1 MTIMAPPADPAD
13 NGSVLLTNPAG
24 QTRVVETAK
33 IAEVEYQVADT
44 DRAVPRIVPVVAM
57 PDGRNL
63 TTSPL
68 EVTEAMSFVDGVPVA
83 VTRTVVDDRR
93 IEFVAGDTRFTMAA
107 RGVDGQE
114 LEVDSTGSIRL
125 QHNNSI
131 GVDGDGFAGGTQVEV
146 WLFSM
151 PTFLGHALVDA
162 DGNFSS
168 TFEIPDYITLGDHT
182 IQLNGIDASQ
192 QVRSTSLHVT
202 VEEAPEVAASSAGLT
217 GSAGGVSGGGDS
229 PESGA
234 VGERTAGDSVGDGG
248 GLSVWLMLALV
259 LVVVAAAAAV
269 ARGVARSAAR
279 AAAHGA
285 GSL

>member
-1 MTIMAPPADPAD
+1 
-13 NGSVLLTNPAG
+13 
-24 QTRVVETAK
+24 
-33 IAEVEYQVADT
+33 
-44 DRAVPRIVPVVAM
+44 
-57 PDGRNL
+57 
-63 TTSPL
+63 
-68 EVTEAMSFVDGVPVA
+68 
-83 VTRTVVDDRR
+83 
-93 IEFVAGDTRFTMAA
+93 VAGDTRFTMAA
-107 RGVDGQE
+107 RGIDGQE

-151 PTFLGHALVDA
+151 PTFLGYALVDA
-162 DGNFSS
+162 DGNFAS

-182 IQLNGIDASQ
+182 IQLNGIDANQ

-202 VEEAPEVAASSAGLT
+202 VEEAPEVAIPSAGPAALT
-217 GSAGGVSGGGDS
+217 GGVSVGGES
-229 PESGA
+229 PESGS
-234 VGERTAGDSVGDGG
+234 VGESTAGDPVGADG

-259 LVVVAAAAAV
+259 LVVAVAATAAV

-279 AAAHGA
+279 AAARGA